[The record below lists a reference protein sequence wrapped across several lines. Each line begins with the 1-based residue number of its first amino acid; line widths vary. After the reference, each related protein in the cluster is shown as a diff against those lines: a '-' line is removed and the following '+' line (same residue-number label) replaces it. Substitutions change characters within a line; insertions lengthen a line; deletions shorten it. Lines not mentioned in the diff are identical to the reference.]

1 MEQGGALNPLLF
13 TLRRIAYSIKEDRND
28 MATWNSRGLRGS
40 TLEDM
45 INKTNEKYRENGLAL
60 IQKIPTPITPIKME
74 PETRHITLFTNKQKT
89 NNTLLIYALLKYL
102 IEILKSLA
110 AAIRVY
116 YLNPLCLKPRQSKRH
131 GYAMIV
137 IRFNFTR
144 LNTLCRINP

>member
-1 MEQGGALNPLLF
+1 MLLNQLSAYLKKETILF
-13 TLRRIAYSIKEDRND
+13 TADDLSCYMVLIPKT
-28 MATWNSRGLRGS
+28 MSR
-40 TLEDM
+40 
-45 INKTNEKYRENGLAL
+45 KTNQIRFTAL
-60 IQKIPTPITPIKME
+60 FIPSNAA
-74 PETRHITLFTNKQKT
+74 LFTNKQKT

-102 IEILKSLA
+102 IEILKGLA

-116 YLNPLCLKPRQSKRH
+116 YLNTLCLKPRQSKRH

>member
-1 MEQGGALNPLLF
+1 MLLNQLSAYLKKETILF
-13 TLRRIAYSIKEDRND
+13 TADDLSCYMVLIPKT
-28 MATWNSRGLRGS
+28 MSR
-40 TLEDM
+40 
-45 INKTNEKYRENGLAL
+45 KTNLIRFTAL
-60 IQKIPTPITPIKME
+60 FIPSNAA
-74 PETRHITLFTNKQKT
+74 LFTNKQKT

-102 IEILKSLA
+102 IEILKGLA

-116 YLNPLCLKPRQSKRH
+116 YLNTLYLKPRQSKRH

>member
-1 MEQGGALNPLLF
+1 MTKMLLNQLSAYLKKETILF
-13 TLRRIAYSIKEDRND
+13 TADDLSCYMVLIPKT
-28 MATWNSRGLRGS
+28 MSR
-40 TLEDM
+40 
-45 INKTNEKYRENGLAL
+45 KTNLIRFTAL
-60 IQKIPTPITPIKME
+60 FIPSNAA
-74 PETRHITLFTNKQKT
+74 LFTNKQKT

-102 IEILKSLA
+102 IEILKGLA

-116 YLNPLCLKPRQSKRH
+116 YLNTLCLKPRQSKRH

>member
-1 MEQGGALNPLLF
+1 MLLNQLSAYLKKETILF
-13 TLRRIAYSIKEDRND
+13 TADDLSCYMVLIPKT
-28 MATWNSRGLRGS
+28 MSR
-40 TLEDM
+40 
-45 INKTNEKYRENGLAL
+45 KTNLIRFTAL
-60 IQKIPTPITPIKME
+60 FIPSNAA
-74 PETRHITLFTNKQKT
+74 LFTNKQKT

-102 IEILKSLA
+102 IEILKGLA

-116 YLNPLCLKPRQSKRH
+116 YLNTLCLKPRQSKRH